1 MGATEIIRRELP
13 HLSGLVIDGF
23 IWTVSPTLT
32 FIASQ
37 VENPKTKAAC
47 LTGVVFLQAL
57 GAFRSK
63 ALGDWK
69 DGKRQREETAL
80 LARTPSKPSAD
91 PATIAEGHLR

>member
-13 HLSGLVIDGF
+13 HLSGLLIDGF

-37 VENPKTKAAC
+37 VDDPKTKAVC
-47 LTGVVFLQAL
+47 LTGVVFLQSL

-69 DGKRQREETAL
+69 DGKRQRDATAL
-80 LARTPSKPSAD
+80 VGKTSGQD
-91 PATIAEGHLR
+91 PEGHLR

>member
-13 HLSGLVIDGF
+13 HLSGLIVDGF
-23 IWTVSPTLT
+23 IWTVAPTLT

-37 VENPKTKAAC
+37 VTNEFHKALC
-47 LTGVVFLQAL
+47 LTGVVFLQSL

-69 DGKRQREETAL
+69 DGKRRRDETAVISAAE
-80 LARTPSKPSAD
+80 ARKVD
-91 PATIAEGHLR
+91 PEGHLR

>member
-1 MGATEIIRRELP
+1 MGATDFFRRELP
-13 HLSGLVIDGF
+13 HISGLLIDGF

-37 VENPKTKAAC
+37 VENTTTKAAC
-47 LTGVVFLQAL
+47 LTGVVFLNSL

-69 DGKRQREETAL
+69 DGKRQRDETAL
-80 LARTPSKPSAD
+80 LGKTSGKD
-91 PATIAEGHLR
+91 PEGHLR

>member
-1 MGATEIIRRELP
+1 MGATDLLRRELP
-13 HLSGLVIDGF
+13 HLSGLIVDGF

-37 VENPKTKAAC
+37 VDDPKVKAGC
-47 LTGVVFLQAL
+47 LTGVVFLQSL

-69 DGKRQREETAL
+69 DGKRQRDATAIIVKGQG
-80 LARTPSKPSAD
+80 SD
-91 PATIAEGHLR
+91 PEGHLR